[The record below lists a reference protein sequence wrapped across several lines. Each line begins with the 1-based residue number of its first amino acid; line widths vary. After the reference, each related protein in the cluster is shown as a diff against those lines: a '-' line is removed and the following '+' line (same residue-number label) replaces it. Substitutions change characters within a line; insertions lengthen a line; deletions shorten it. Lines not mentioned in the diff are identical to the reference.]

1 MKRLK
6 NLKKMMEEVQQGN
19 FSKQEFSKLQMDVH
33 AQLKQHVLKGICTYC
48 GGKVFKKKFKTLG
61 EKHDYH
67 MNGMCHACMIEL
79 HKEPKREED
88 LKWQH

>member
-6 NLKKMMEEVQQGN
+6 NLKKMMEEVQHGN
-19 FSKQEFSKLQMDVH
+19 F
-33 AQLKQHVLKGICTYC
+33 CTYC